1 MKKFSLLILAL
12 FTVFGAWAQYITQ
25 TEQNYLTASE
35 IVSKAAGGNLLVAL
49 QLHTSTSNKYLNSS
63 ACLQD
68 NFDYDGETTWKVVP
82 YGDDGYYALQNVKT
96 GKYIANAARPT
107 TFTSDVASATLF
119 MPVAVDNSVGDI
131 ASGYTAQANAIRW
144 KVAPAKTVW
153 INANGADANK
163 TVLFNGG
170 TGCWT
175 CWFTYEV
182 MAGYNCYTGDTNIT
196 EEKWKTQGNW
206 ALNDSWND
214 YGPGCSVSGS
224 AQGMW
229 SPIYLKDITG
239 GTVPTL
245 EGWNFRMTAD
255 HSTYT
260 IANVGKIQ
268 GEEATYISLKNTSV
282 VTMTFGTGHTFSFTV
297 NLDEGT
303 GNILNFNMLNG
314 YNHYNPQ
321 TCSDKCNG
329 QITVNYG
336 RVSKN
341 TNRVFKASGS
351 GSINKLILNATLTDP
366 TQFNTVEEIPLVT
379 YDGVSANNVNIDGIV
394 ATGWTLVNS
403 KAALETQTTSGMYY
417 FLEKS
422 DDGVTLYTYNEQ
434 TLYYISS
441 GTVNLSSIENLSQYT
456 EINVAS
462 GAKLNVD
469 QKLNKNVSG
478 EGEIE
483 FTSSTK
489 EIENATVKGVKITS
503 SGYITPLGIVTLD
516 GITNNITGGGKGYA
530 FVGGSNVTMKMK
542 GTIDLTN
549 TDSKSI
555 GLSSGSWIIVDGT
568 ITLAGILNSSG
579 TVGYNTSV
587 EVKQNSTLTLYEPTS
602 GTAFNI
608 IRNVINAGTINFN
621 GDVKETISADI
632 NGTVNIASGKQWTLT
647 SSASGKHVWS
657 AIRGSAGDGTLQVPA
672 GKEIISADFPGSI
685 TVNVKKLVFDG
696 SSDVICCGT
705 HDSNSSFTIPTG
717 KTVQALSA
725 TFWNKRSYL
734 NVYGTLESASL
745 KMGHEDNGNYPGTTT
760 IFNGGDLKTTGA
772 ITYINKSTNNEIIVN
787 EGGTLE
793 FSSITKE
800 DTQQMTANMKL
811 TATNATL
818 KMAALPATKY
828 GDDYVI
834 AQSGTFSISGTPLTV
849 DETNYGISVADNKA
863 LVKAYN
869 LTVGPTGYAT
879 LCLPYKAIIP
889 NGIYAYKAQLAENT
903 VSLTK
908 INKTEGLILPQETGV
923 VINSEPA
930 TYEFI
935 AGYGDAISV
944 TDNSL
949 VGLTE
954 ATTLPQGAYILT
966 SSGDKAVFK
975 QATGTLKANKAY
987 LNAGS
992 NSRQQLSIIWTG
1004 DDPTGISSIFNT
1016 NNPEDGKFFHNG
1028 QIVIVKGG
1036 IMYNVA
1042 GQMMK

>member
-1 MKKFSLLILAL
+1 MKKLFTFITMLAL
-12 FTVFGAWAQYITQ
+12 IITGAKAIGHVPQ
-25 TEQNYLTASE
+25 TGQHYLDETSLKAG
-35 IVSKAAGGNLLVAL
+35 VAAAAGDYLVAL
-49 QLHTSTSNKYLNSS
+49 QIHAGSTFYINNQGKAQSS
-63 ACLQD
+63 FSAT
-68 NFDYDGETTWKVVP
+68 GETTWIVEKTSDDK
-82 YGDDGYYALQNVKT
+82 YLLKTFSGDYIKT
-96 GKYIANAARPT
+96 LGNDRNTAM
-107 TFTSDVASATLF
+107 TFTTKSNEALKF
-119 MPVAVDNSVGDI
+119 NPVQSTSTDGNME
-131 ASGYTAQANAIRW
+131 SGY
-144 KVAPAKTVW
+144 V
-153 INANGADANK
+153 ANK
-163 TVLFNGG
+163 AIWWNVDGGSNRINTNGISGTSNTIFQNGG

-175 CWFTYEV
+175 CLFTYKV

-196 EEKWKTQGNW
+196 DTQWKNQGNW
-206 ALNDSWND
+206 ALNDSWNSN
-214 YGPGCSVSGS
+214 GPGCPNSN
-224 AQGMW
+224 MW
-229 SPIYLKDITG
+229 SPIYLKDIT

-245 EGWNFRMTAD
+245 EGWNFRMIAN

-260 IANVGKIQ
+260 IESVGKIQ
-268 GEEATYISLKNTSV
+268 PECYLTLKNTSV
-282 VTMTFGTGHTFSFTV
+282 VTMNFGTGHTYSFTV

-303 GNILNFNMLNG
+303 GNILKFNMSNG
-314 YNHYNPQ
+314 YNHYNPK
-321 TCSDKCNG
+321 TCSSSNECNG

-379 YDGVSANNVNIDGIV
+379 YTDGVSANNVNIDGIV

-422 DDGVTLYTYNEQ
+422 DDGVTLYTYNKQ

-441 GTVNLSSIENLSQYT
+441 GTVNLSSIANLSQYT

-469 QKLNKNVSG
+469 QKLNINVSG

-483 FTSSTK
+483 FSTK
-489 EIENATVKGVKITS
+489 QIENATVKGVKITS
-503 SGYITPLGIVTLD
+503 SGYITPLGTVTLD
-516 GITNNITGGGKGYA
+516 GITNNITGGSNGYA
-530 FVGGSNVTMKMK
+530 FVGGSNVTMIMK
-542 GTIDLTN
+542 GTIDFTN
-549 TDSKSI
+549 KDSKSI

-568 ITLAGILNSSG
+568 ITLAGILNSSDN
-579 TVGYNTSV
+579 VGNNTSV
-587 EVKQNSTLTLYEPTS
+587 EVKQNSTLTVDIPTS
-602 GTAFNI
+602 GTEFNI

-632 NGTVNIASGKQWTLT
+632 TGTVNIARGKKWILT
-647 SSASGKHVWS
+647 NEASGRHVWS

-672 GKEIISADFPGSI
+672 GKEIISADFSGSI

-696 SSDVICCGT
+696 SGDVICCGT
-705 HDSNSSFTIPTG
+705 YDSNSSFTIPTG

-745 KMGHEDNGNYPGTTT
+745 KMGHEANGNYPGTTT

-793 FSSITKE
+793 FSSITKQ
-800 DTQQMTANMKL
+800 TNASMKL
-811 TATNATL
+811 TATNAIL
-818 KMAALPATKY
+818 KMAALPATKD
-828 GDDYVI
+828 GDGNYVI
-834 AQSGTFSISGTPLTV
+834 AQGGTFSISDTPLTV
-849 DETNYGISVADNKA
+849 DDTNYGISVADNKA

-869 LTVGPTGYAT
+869 LTVGSTGYAT
-879 LCLPYKAIIP
+879 LCLPYNAIIP
-889 NGIYAYKAQLAENT
+889 SGIYAYKAQLDEST
-903 VSLTK
+903 VRLTK
-908 INKTEGLILPQETGV
+908 INQSEGLILPQETGV
-923 VINSEPA
+923 VINSEPG

-944 TDNSL
+944 SDNSL
-949 VGLTE
+949 VGVTE
-954 ATTLPQGAYILT
+954 NETLPEGAYILAK
-966 SSGDKAVFK
+966 SGDKAIFK
-975 QATGTLKANKAY
+975 RATGTLKANKAY

-1028 QIVIVKGG
+1028 RIVIVKDG

>member
-12 FTVFGAWAQYITQ
+12 FTVFGAWAQHITQ

-131 ASGYTAQANAIRW
+131 DRGYTAQANAIRW

-153 INANGADANK
+153 INANGADANT

-206 ALNDSWND
+206 ALNDSWD
-214 YGPGCSVSGS
+214 SDGPGCPNSN
-224 AQGMW
+224 MW

-239 GTVPTL
+239 TVPTL
-245 EGWNFRMTAD
+245 EGWTFRMTAD

-260 IANVGKIQ
+260 IANVIKIQ
-268 GEEATYISLKNTSV
+268 PECYLTLKNTSV
-282 VTMTFGTGHTFSFTV
+282 VTMNFGSGGHTYPLTV

-303 GNILNFNMLNG
+303 GNILTFHMSNG
-314 YNHYNPQ
+314 YNHACR
-321 TCSDKCNG
+321 TECNG
-329 QITVNYG
+329 TITVNYG

-351 GSINKLILNATLTDP
+351 GSINKLILKATLTDP

-422 DDGVTLYTYNEQ
+422 DGGVKLYTYNKQ

-441 GTVNLSSIENLSQYT
+441 GTKDLSSIENLSQYT

-469 QKLNKNVSG
+469 QTLNINVSG
-478 EGEIE
+478 EGEID
-483 FTSSTK
+483 FIASTK
-489 EIENATVKGVKITS
+489 KIENATVKGVKITS
-503 SGYITPLGIVTLD
+503 NALIAPIGTVTLD
-516 GITNNITGGGKGYA
+516 GITNNITGGSKGYA
-530 FVGGSNVTMKMK
+530 FVGGSNVTMIMK
-542 GTIDLTN
+542 GTIDFTN
-549 TDSKSI
+549 KDSKSI
-555 GLSSGSWIIVDGT
+555 GLSSGSRIIVDGT
-568 ITLAGILNSSG
+568 ITLAGILNSSE
-579 TVGYNTSV
+579 TVGNNTSL
-587 EVKQNSTLTLYEPTS
+587 EVKQNSTLTVYTPTS
-602 GTAFNI
+602 NTTYNI
-608 IRNVINAGTINFN
+608 IRNVINAGTIYFN
-621 GDVKETISADI
+621 GDVKNTIAADI
-632 NGTVNIASGKQWTLT
+632 TGTVNIARGKQWTLT

-672 GKEIISADFPGSI
+672 GREIISADFPGSI

-696 SSDVICCGT
+696 SDDVICCGT

-745 KMGHEDNGNYPGTTT
+745 KMGHENDGNYPGTTT

-793 FSSITKE
+793 FSSITKQ
-800 DTQQMTANMKL
+800 TNASMKL
-811 TATNATL
+811 TATNAIL
-818 KMAALPATKY
+818 KTAALPATKDGY
-828 GDDYVI
+828 NYVI
-834 AQSGTFSISGTPLTV
+834 AQGGTFSISDTPLTV
-849 DETNYGISVADNKA
+849 GDTNYGISVADNKA

-923 VINSEPA
+923 VINSEPD

-944 TDNSL
+944 SDNSL
-949 VGLTE
+949 VGVTE
-954 ATTLPQGAYILT
+954 DETLPEGAYILAK
-966 SSGDKAVFK
+966 SGDKAIFK
-975 QATGTLKANKAY
+975 RATGTLKANKAY

-1016 NNPEDGKFFHNG
+1016 DNPEDGKFFHNG
-1028 QIVIVKGG
+1028 RIVIVKDG